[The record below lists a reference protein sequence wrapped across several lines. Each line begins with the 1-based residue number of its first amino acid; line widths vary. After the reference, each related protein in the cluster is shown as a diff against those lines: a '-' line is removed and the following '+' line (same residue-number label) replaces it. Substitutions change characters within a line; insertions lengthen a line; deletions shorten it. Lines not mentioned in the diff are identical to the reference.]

1 MGSRRWQKRDGLV
14 AVHWCSES
22 RSARGYFML
31 SRERCAL
38 HAGFVSPFAFLIPHR
53 VDRTSSRHTNM
64 EKKAPL
70 DVGVSSNASPVVSIN
85 IESQTNGEGHLVP
98 RLSKLTMV
106 GFSFAILK

>member
-1 MGSRRWQKRDGLV
+1 
-14 AVHWCSES
+14 
-22 RSARGYFML
+22 
-31 SRERCAL
+31 
-38 HAGFVSPFAFLIPHR
+38 
-53 VDRTSSRHTNM
+53 M